1 MRTLMIQAVAVLV
14 ALVTQGETFAQ
25 QPARVGPVR
34 PLANVQPTYYGYGYR
49 HPGYGV
55 VPPGRWYHHASTA
68 AQGYL
73 DGSANLIYS
82 QGARNVLDAQAALIY
97 AEAQSAMI
105 ANREQAT
112 ETYFAMRAANRDA
125 RAAERGPRPTPTD
138 LARMAKIGK
147 PHLLDANQVN
157 HATGEVSWP
166 RLLLGEEF
174 AVFRAE
180 MESLLAQRAVCGKLD
195 RDEQQH
201 LGQTAR
207 ALQANLEQQ
216 IREVPPMDYIEAQ
229 QFIKSL
235 AYEARQPLG

>member
-1 MRTLMIQAVAVLV
+1 MRTIMIQAVAVLV

-25 QPARVGPVR
+25 RPARIGLVR
-34 PLANVQPTYYGYGYR
+34 PLANVQSTYGYVYR

-73 DGSANLIYS
+73 DGRANLVYAH
-82 QGARNVLDAQAALIY
+82 GARNVLNAQAALIY

-138 LARMAKIGK
+138 LARLAKAGK
-147 PHLLDANQVN
+147 PHLLNANEVN

-166 RLLLGEEF
+166 MLLRGEEF

-180 MESLLAQRAVCGKLD
+180 MEALLAQRAICGKLD
-195 RDEQQH
+195 RDEQKH

-207 ALQANLEQQ
+207 GLQVNLEKQ
-216 IREVPPMDYIEAQ
+216 IREVHPMDYVEAQ

-235 AYEARQPLG
+235 AHEARQPLG